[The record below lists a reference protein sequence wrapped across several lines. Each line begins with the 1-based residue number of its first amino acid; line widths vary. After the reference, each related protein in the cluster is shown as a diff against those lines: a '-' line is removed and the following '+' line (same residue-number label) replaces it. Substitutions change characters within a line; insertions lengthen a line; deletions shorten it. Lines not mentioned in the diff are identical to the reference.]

1 MIAVIADDFTGAAEL
16 GGIGLRYGL
25 QVEIATGVQARLS
38 PGDGPSPGGDPSPMS
53 GKTADLLIIS
63 ADTRSMSEE
72 EAGVEMERLTRAL
85 LPLNPVFLYKKVDSV
100 LRGHVAAE
108 MDAHMRVLGLERA
121 LLVPANPK
129 LERTIRDGRYFLKGK
144 PIHESS
150 FADDPEFAIRSSEVR
165 DMVRRAEA
173 SVLKITDALPA
184 SGIVVGEV
192 TSTADLVAWAERL
205 DESAA
210 APASDQGLT
219 PGVTGPAFAAGAS
232 GFFTA
237 ILDKLHAENLASK
250 QPPLYSALTSG
261 HPGLIVCGSTF
272 EQSRD
277 TIQKIH
283 RKGGPVSYMPSRLA
297 ALEPDAEAD
306 YERWAEEVVALIR
319 NTGRAIVAV
328 SPRSSVEGP
337 RAARILRE
345 RTARLV
351 QKVLGRTAI
360 RELFIEG
367 GSTAYAILQQTGLHT
382 FFPVEEMAAGVI
394 RMRVGE
400 NPGLSVTVKP
410 GSYTW
415 PASAGI

>member
-25 QVEIATGVQARLS
+25 QVEISTGVQIRLS
-38 PGDGPSPGGDPSPMS
+38 SGLSPMG
-53 GKTADLLIIS
+53 GKPADLLIIS

-72 EAGVEMERLTRAL
+72 EAGAEMERLTRAL

-108 MDAHMRVLGLERA
+108 MDAHMRVLGLEQA
-121 LLVPANPK
+121 LLIPANPK

-165 DMVRRAEA
+165 DMVRRVEA
-173 SVLKITDALPA
+173 SVLKTTDALPA

-192 TSTADLVAWAERL
+192 TSTADLAAWAERL
-205 DESAA
+205 EG
-210 APASDQGLT
+210 Q
-219 PGVTGPAFAAGAS
+219 AFAAGAS

-237 ILDKLHAENLASK
+237 VLDKLHAENLASK

-283 RKGGPVSYMPSRLA
+283 RKGGPVSYMPPRLA
-297 ALEPDAEAD
+297 ALEPDVEGD

-328 SPRSSVEGP
+328 SPSSSVEGP
-337 RAARILRE
+337 RAARMLRE

-351 QKVLGRTAI
+351 QKVLGRTTI

-382 FFPVEEMAAGVI
+382 FFPIEEMAAGVI